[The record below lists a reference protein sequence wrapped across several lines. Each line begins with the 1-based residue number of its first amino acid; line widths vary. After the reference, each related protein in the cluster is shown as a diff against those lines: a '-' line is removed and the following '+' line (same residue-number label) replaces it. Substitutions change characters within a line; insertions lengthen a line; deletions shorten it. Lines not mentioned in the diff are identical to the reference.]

1 MVNEVMLKEWY
12 DDMLD
17 DCYPEV
23 EVMGLKYSPSIA
35 FYRLD
40 PIAYQT
46 GMNDYES
53 TLRADHE
60 EWGYNAELFADEKE
74 EE

>member
-1 MVNEVMLKEWY
+1 MRFCLKNGG
-12 DDMLD
+12 MICLMI
-17 DCYPEV
+17 PTQEV
-23 EVMGLKYSPSIA
+23 EVMGRKYSPSIA

-40 PIAYQT
+40 PIAYQV

-53 TLRADHE
+53 VLRADHE
-60 EWGYNAELFADEKE
+60 EWGYYEELFKDE

>member
-23 EVMGLKYSPSIA
+23 EVMGLKFSPS
-35 FYRLD
+35 
-40 PIAYQT
+40 
-46 GMNDYES
+46 
-53 TLRADHE
+53 
-60 EWGYNAELFADEKE
+60 
-74 EE
+74 